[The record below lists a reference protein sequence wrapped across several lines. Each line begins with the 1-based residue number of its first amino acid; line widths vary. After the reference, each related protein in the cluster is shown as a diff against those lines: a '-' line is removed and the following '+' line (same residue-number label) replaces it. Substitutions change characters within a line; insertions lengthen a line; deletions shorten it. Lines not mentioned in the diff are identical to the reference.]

1 MDNKT
6 YVVTI
11 TNQFCSMGRLIADH
25 MSEILGIKCY
35 NEHLTEAAA
44 RALELPAEL
53 VDENEERSRRVV
65 GDALFP
71 MIQRLG
77 DRTSET
83 QNQIFETQSR
93 IIQALAEKES
103 CVIVGR
109 CSDYVLEE
117 WENVIHFY
125 IYAPY
130 EDRVIHCMEQLHMDE
145 RQARKLVAQTDEER
159 IAYHMNFTGF
169 LPDSKYHKDLM
180 VNSSLLGVEDT
191 ARMLA
196 GVVKTRF
203 GLK

>member
-1 MDNKT
+1 MENKN
-6 YVVTI
+6 YIVTV
-11 TNQFCSMGRLIADH
+11 TNQFCSMGRVIADR
-25 MSEILGIKCY
+25 MGELLGVKCY
-35 NEHLTEAAA
+35 NEQLSSAAA
-44 RALELPAEL
+44 QALELPEEL

-65 GDALFP
+65 GDTLFP

-93 IIQALAEKES
+93 IIRTLAEKES
-103 CVIVGR
+103 CIIVGR

-117 WENVIHFY
+117 WENAIHFY

-130 EDRVIHCMEQLHMDE
+130 EDRVIHCMEQLHMEE

-159 IAYHMNFTGF
+159 TAYHMNFTGF

-180 VNSSLLGVEDT
+180 VNSSLLGVEAT

-203 GLK
+203 GLT